1 MKLIKFLLF
10 IGVVAA
16 LVLLPIKGGNIF
28 ETVKDKFSGKSVSAE
43 DLKKI
48 PSTTAKIW
56 NETKEDV
63 EDAAAAGKASAEDLI
78 KAKELYMEGLKYFQN
93 GNYEK
98 AKAEWIAAAKLTPND
113 KDVNAGL
120 KRIEAITS
128 SK

>member
-28 ETVKDKFSGKSVSAE
+28 EAVKDKFSGKAISPE

-63 EDAAAAGKASAEDLI
+63 EDAAAAGKASAEDLV
-78 KAKELYMEGLKYFQN
+78 KAKEHYMEGLKYFQN
-93 GNYEK
+93 GNYKK
-98 AKAEWIAAAKLTPND
+98 AKAEWKAAAKLTPND

>member
-1 MKLIKFLLF
+1 MRLIKFLLF

-16 LVLLPIKGGNIF
+16 LVLLPIKGGNIL
-28 ETVKDKFSGKSVSAE
+28 EMVKDKFSGKSVSPE

-63 EDAAAAGKASAEDLI
+63 EDAAKAGKASAEDLV
-78 KAKELYMEGLKYFQN
+78 KAKEHYLEGLKYFQN
-93 GNYEK
+93 GNYKK
-98 AKAEWIAAAKLTPND
+98 AKAEWEAAAKLTPND
-113 KDVNAGL
+113 RDVKAGL

-128 SK
+128 AK